1 MQVIGEVVR
10 SYIDLR
16 TAQALKANAAHDAR
30 AQAEIARLIADR
42 LRVGLASRVDLMRA
56 ETQVRGSVAAIP
68 AFEREAAAAS
78 FRLSLLVGQQP
89 EVLDP
94 RLREPGQL
102 PADDVEIAAGLRPEL
117 LPRRPDIRD
126 RKSTRLNSSH

>member
-56 ETQVRGSVAAIP
+56 EKKGRGSVAAIP
-68 AFEREAAAAS
+68 DFARAAAAAS
-78 FRLSLLVGQQP
+78 FRLSLIVGQKP

-94 RLREPGQL
+94 RLAHPGQP
-102 PADDVEIAAGLRPEL
+102 PAA
-117 LPRRPDIRD
+117 
-126 RKSTRLNSSH
+126 

>member
-68 AFEREAAAAS
+68 AFASEAARS
-78 FRLSLLVGQQP
+78 EESRVGKKC
-89 EVLDP
+89 D
-94 RLREPGQL
+94 
-102 PADDVEIAAGLRPEL
+102 
-117 LPRRPDIRD
+117 
-126 RKSTRLNSSH
+126 STCSSRWSPHH

>member
-1 MQVIGEVVR
+1 MDVGGATRVEVESAEERAGAAEEARRAVVMQVIGEVVR

-56 ETQVRGSVAAIP
+56 ETQVRGSV
-68 AFEREAAAAS
+68 
-78 FRLSLLVGQQP
+78 
-89 EVLDP
+89 
-94 RLREPGQL
+94 
-102 PADDVEIAAGLRPEL
+102 
-117 LPRRPDIRD
+117 D
-126 RKSTRLNSSH
+126 RKSDG